1 MMTIIVQLLVLAL
14 VVFSTLLVIG
24 IPVTLASPE
33 QWEKSK
39 NLIYT
44 GAGIWAGLVIITGV
58 FNSFI
63 V

>member
-1 MMTIIVQLLVLAL
+1 MILFVQLLILTL
-14 VVFSTLLVIG
+14 VTLSIVLVIG
-24 IPVTLASPE
+24 IPVTLASPG

-44 GAGIWAGLVIITGV
+44 SIGIWVGLVIVTGII
-58 FNSFI
+58 NSFI

>member
-1 MMTIIVQLLVLAL
+1 MILVIQLLVLLL
-14 VVFSTLLVIG
+14 VVLSTILVIG
-24 IPVTLASPE
+24 IPVTLASPG

-44 GAGIWAGLVIITGV
+44 SIGIWAGLIIITGIA
-58 FNSFI
+58 NSFT

>member
-1 MMTIIVQLLVLAL
+1 MMIILQFLVLAL
-14 VVFSTLLVIG
+14 VILSTILVIG
-24 IPVTLASPE
+24 IPVALASPG

-44 GAGIWAGLVIITGV
+44 SAGIWVGIIIITTII
-58 FNSFI
+58 NSFA

>member
-1 MMTIIVQLLVLAL
+1 MTIVIQLLVLSL
-14 VVFSTLLVIG
+14 VILSTILVIG
-24 IPVTLASPE
+24 IPVTLASPG

-44 GAGIWAGLVIITGV
+44 SIGVWVGIVIITGV
-58 FNSFI
+58 LNSFT